1 MSEIEKLLRKAYTF
15 VEASEWHKFINCFS
29 KDAVFFS
36 STNGIEDREEFLSRL
51 LAYDTFVVT
60 QMVLSDIAVH
70 DPATIRCRVQIT
82 TTTRASYSFLAT
94 HVATHTATGLKFVFR
109 HFSFVPDM
117 PTDIPALLNELYAL
131 TKRGSGLDMQNSPN
145 TAIAQGKIIAA
156 ALNKK
161 GTFWECTILTV
172 DFAKLWH
179 EIPAKIYKQ
188 KSLIEG
194 ASAIF
199 HSRITSKRKG
209 RQDITCFVVEKV
221 ELIDEPENS
230 VV

>member
-1 MSEIEKLLRKAYTF
+1 MSEIEKLLRKAYGF
-15 VEASEWHKFINCFS
+15 VEASEWYEFIGCFTE
-29 KDAVFFS
+29 DATFFS
-36 STNGIEDREEFLSRL
+36 STNGIEGREEFLNRL
-51 LAYDTFVVT
+51 LAYDTFLVT
-60 QMVLSDIAVH
+60 EMELSDIVVH
-70 DPATIRCRVQIT
+70 DPTTIRCRVQIT

-94 HVATHTATGLKFVFR
+94 HIATHTATGWKFVFR

-172 DFAKLWH
+172 DYAKLWH
-179 EIPAKIYKQ
+179 EIPVKIYKQ
-188 KSLIEG
+188 KSLVEG
-194 ASAIF
+194 VSAIF
-199 HSRITSKRKG
+199 YSHLTSKRKG
-209 RQDITCFVVEKV
+209 GQDITCFVVEKI
-221 ELIDEPENS
+221 ERIDEPENS